1 MIKKFAL
8 LVLFTAMMF
17 SAYPHFMSAVWPQK
31 RIEGNNFGN
40 PQSSKKV
47 LIAGKGSEFR
57 DIVINHLVE
66 KLQKDSVYIS
76 IVDLSEIKSKNPG
89 DWNAILLVNRCVA
102 FDYDNLVSKYVK
114 KYPKSQNIVIFT
126 TSADP
131 RGCNLKSK
139 LSRKLKLDAYSSA
152 SVKENV
158 NPAVEAIYKM
168 LKKYLE
174 K

>member
-1 MIKKFAL
+1 MIKKSAL
-8 LVLFTAMMF
+8 LVLCAAMMF
-17 SAYPHFMSAVWPQK
+17 SVYPHFMSAVWPQK
-31 RIEGNNFGN
+31 KIEGNTIGN

-57 DIVINHLVE
+57 DTVINHLVE
-66 KLQKDSVYIS
+66 KLRKDSVYIS
-76 IVDLSEIKSKNPG
+76 VIDLSEIKSKNPR
-89 DWNAILLVNRCVA
+89 DWDVILLVNRCVA
-102 FDYDNLVSKYVK
+102 FDYDNLVSNYVK

-139 LSRKLKLDAYSSA
+139 LSRTLKVDAYSSA
-152 SVKENV
+152 SVKEQV
-158 NPAVEAIYKM
+158 SPTVDAIYKM
-168 LKKYLE
+168 LKKHIE